1 MSADRLPGLVLPAVF
16 LIAVVGV
23 AVVLWWERRRS
34 SSPARRRDVLADWHG
49 LPTSVQEACDTAV
62 LDAAEADERMAGEHA
77 ERAVQNAARTNAL
90 YRP

>member
-34 SSPARRRDVLADWHG
+34 SSSARRLEVLADWHRM
-49 LPTSVQEACDTAV
+49 PTSVQEAYDTAA
-62 LDAAEADERMAGEHA
+62 LDAAEAAECAAAQAA
-77 ERAVQNAARTNAL
+77 ERAVQDAARTNAL
-90 YRP
+90 YQP